1 MDTSPHICSRR
12 AAMSSYGSPS
22 TGMGATEKSCCL
34 FMGYILLVQLPCLA
48 SEREEVLG
56 NGHTGGP
63 QLLRGEVEE
72 EQGET
77 VRLSDQ
83 EVSELD
89 VT

>member
-1 MDTSPHICSRR
+1 
-12 AAMSSYGSPS
+12 
-22 TGMGATEKSCCL
+22 
-34 FMGYILLVQLPCLA
+34 MGYILLVQLPCLA
-48 SEREEVLG
+48 SEREEVPG